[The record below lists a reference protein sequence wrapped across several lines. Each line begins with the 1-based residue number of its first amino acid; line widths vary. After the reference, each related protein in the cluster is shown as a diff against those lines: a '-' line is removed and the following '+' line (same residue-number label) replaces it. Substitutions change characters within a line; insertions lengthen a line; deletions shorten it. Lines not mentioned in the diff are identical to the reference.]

1 MRVSILLGTI
11 LGCSACATEEK
22 AAASPPPSRVDGVSA
37 VAAKP
42 VDLEGW
48 CDARKTGA
56 DAPTLRLPALD
67 GAPMASSNGWTWV
80 NVWATWCGPCVEEMP
95 MIREWQG
102 RLAKD
107 GADVNLQF
115 LSVDEKA
122 ETLATWK
129 AQHPD
134 APPTMRTAVYADVKP
149 WLLAMGS
156 DGSTV
161 PVQIL
166 ADPEGKVRCV
176 RSGALEKDHY
186 EAIRKVVKGG

>member
-1 MRVSILLGTI
+1 MRVYISLAMLLALT
-11 LGCSACATEEK
+11 GCGTEEPPST
-22 AAASPPPSRVDGVSA
+22 APPPSRVEGVAA

-42 VDLEGW
+42 VDLDSW
-48 CDARKTGA
+48 CDSRKTGA

-67 GAPMASSNGWTWV
+67 GAPVASANGWTWI

-115 LSVDEKA
+115 LSVDEKS
-122 ETLATWK
+122 ENLASWK
-129 AQHPD
+129 AQHPE
-134 APPTMRTAVYADVKP
+134 APPTMRVANYPEVQP
-149 WLLAMGS
+149 WLQEMGS

-176 RSGALEKDHY
+176 RSGSLEKDHY
-186 EAIRKVVKGG
+186 AAIKNVVKGG